1 MKKLLLGGL
10 AAAYLLFFQMG
21 FAYENEE
28 IYWIKVDMSLEEADM
43 LIQSEAEGKNLKV
56 IKVLHITKGIEEQ
69 GRKDFWK
76 DMNIYLTCSLAMG
89 YKIMKK
95 NPHLAAFF
103 PCRIFTYRDKDGKLV
118 VGMSKTTPLIKKLK
132 VKDKE
137 AIETLKSVE
146 RTMKEIINSLK
157 E

>member
-1 MKKLLLGGL
+1 MKLLLGSL
-10 AAAYLLFFQMG
+10 AAAYLLLFQIS
-21 FAYENEE
+21 FAYEDEE
-28 IYWIKVDMSLEEADM
+28 LYWIKVDMSLEDADM
-43 LIQSEAEGKNLKV
+43 LIQSEAEGRNLKI
-56 IKVLHITKGIEEQ
+56 IKVLHITKGVEEQ
-69 GRKDFWK
+69 GHKDFWK

-95 NPHLAAFF
+95 NPHLAAYF

-137 AIETLKSVE
+137 AIKTLKQVE
-146 RTMKEIINSLK
+146 KTMKEIINSLK